1 MPKPFETN
9 RNRPKGKGK
18 DRLARTIDI
27 AERRRFSLDGLAYQ
41 YPEEATMPG
50 LTPPQAL
57 EKLTW
62 EGAAARYPDG
72 LPGKVSAIL
81 THELRLPSTRTATL
95 RHRRLLEKLR
105 RAGARRNMSSFI
117 LYPTPIEL
125 RVLTKRGVDAH
136 AASLDLPSRSTR
148 SISR

>member
-1 MPKPFETN
+1 M
-9 RNRPKGKGK
+9 R
-18 DRLARTIDI
+18 
-27 AERRRFSLDGLAYQ
+27 
-41 YPEEATMPG
+41 G

-95 RHRRLLEKLR
+95 GHRRLLEKLR
-105 RAGARRNMSSFI
+105 RAGARRNMSSFT
-117 LYPTPIEL
+117 L
-125 RVLTKRGVDAH
+125 
-136 AASLDLPSRSTR
+136 
-148 SISR
+148 